1 MVLASLAPYFEH
13 YLTLERV
20 HPTATYNYK
29 ARGFFDWPV
38 IDVTMHRPK
47 CTPGSWLYVAV
58 PAGADLA
65 ALRQDERLYVGS
77 QTGDRMFRGDGMR
90 GRNFHHAQM
99 RVGNGDDNPVNY
111 LRSGRRIDLH
121 RVNDISMRRALSEVP
136 SLAALTA
143 ALSSTAKNHL
153 GYWLEHIVLA
163 TEARQW
169 RWNTAAANREAARTA
184 AMLRNAG

>member
-1 MVLASLAPYFEH
+1 MSVLASLAPYFEH
-13 YLTLERV
+13 YLTLV

-29 ARGFFDWPV
+29 ARGFFNWPV

-65 ALRQDERLYVGS
+65 ALRHYERLYIGS

-90 GRNFHHAQM
+90 GCNFHHAQM
-99 RVGNGDDNPVNY
+99 RAGNGDDNPINY
-111 LRSGRRIDLH
+111 LRSGRCVDLH
-121 RVNDISMRRALSEVP
+121 RVNEASMKRALSDVP
-136 SLAALTA
+136 SFVALAAILNTVTK
-143 ALSSTAKNHL
+143 SHL

-163 TEARQW
+163 AEARQW
-169 RWNTAAANREAARTA
+169 RWNTAAADHEAVRVA
-184 AMLRNAG
+184 AVLSSAA

>member
-1 MVLASLAPYFEH
+1 MLNLLASLTPYFER

-58 PAGADLA
+58 PAGANLS
-65 ALRQDERLYVGS
+65 ALRLTERLYVGS
-77 QTGDRMFRGDGMR
+77 QTGDRMFRGDGLG

-99 RVGNGDDNPVNY
+99 RSGNGEDTPVNY
-111 LRSGRRIDLH
+111 LRSGGRVDLH
-121 RVNDISMRRALSEVP
+121 RLAEPFMRRALAEASGL
-136 SLAALTA
+136 SKLAAPVNSLT
-143 ALSSTAKNHL
+143 KKHL
-153 GYWLEHIVLA
+153 GYWLEHLILA
-163 TEARQW
+163 TERKQW
-169 RWNTAAANREAARTA
+169 RWNTAAADREAVRMAST
-184 AMLRNAG
+184 LR